1 MDFLELASRRQ
12 STRKYDINRPVEP
25 EKIERIIEAAR
36 LAPSA
41 CNAQPWHFVVVNEA
55 ELIDEAIDAISNPAE
70 GETQPVHFVIVDE
83 PELKNKV
90 ADAASARLLRMN
102 HFTKQAPIHILLVEE
117 KVNLS
122 SGIGGVIKDKHF
134 AYVDIGIAASHI
146 CLAAEAEG
154 LGSCILGWFNESKI
168 KKLLNIP
175 DSKRVILDILIGY
188 PAQELRPKKRKS
200 TDEIVSYN
208 TYKK

>member
-12 STRKYDINRPVEP
+12 STRKYDTTRLVET
-25 EKIERIIEAAR
+25 EKIERIIESAR

-41 CNAQPWHFVVVNEA
+41 CNAQPWHFVVVNDA
-55 ELIDEAIDAISNPAE
+55 ELMDEALDAIEHPTE
-70 GETQPVHFVIVDE
+70 DETQPVHLVIVDE
-83 PELKNKV
+83 LELKNKV
-90 ADAASARLLRMN
+90 ADAASARLLGMN

-134 AYVDIGIAASHI
+134 AYVDIGITASHI

-188 PAQELRPKKRKS
+188 PAQELRSKKRKS
-200 TDEIVSYN
+200 TNEIVSYN

>member
-1 MDFLELASRRQ
+1 MFFILNTFACQKKNIHFMDFLELVKKRQ
-12 STRKYDINRPVEP
+12 STRKYDVTRQVEP
-25 EKIERIIEAAR
+25 EKIANIIEAAR

-41 CNAQPWHFVVVNEA
+41 CNAQPWHFIVV
-55 ELIDEAIDAISNPAE
+55 DD
-70 GETQPVHFVIVDE
+70 

-90 ADAASARLLRMN
+90 ADAASARLLGMN
-102 HFTKQAPIHILLVEE
+102 HFTKQAPVHLLIIEE

-122 SGIGGVIKDKHF
+122 SGIGGFIKDKNF
-134 AYVDIGIAASHI
+134 AYVDIGIAAAHI
-146 CLAAEAEG
+146 CFAAESQG

-175 DSKRVILDILIGY
+175 ESKRVILDIIIGY
-188 PAQELRPKKRKS
+188 PDQGHRPKKRKT
-200 TDEIVSYN
+200 TDEVVSYN